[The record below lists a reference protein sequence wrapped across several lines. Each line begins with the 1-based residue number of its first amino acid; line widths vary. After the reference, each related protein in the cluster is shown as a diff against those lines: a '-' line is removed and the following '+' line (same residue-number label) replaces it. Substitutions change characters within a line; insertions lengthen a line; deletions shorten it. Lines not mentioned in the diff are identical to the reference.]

1 VVMGETAMV
10 GLAEPVSEVTAL
22 RLHDLVRLSWIWPA
36 DATDVI
42 VRWPGGE
49 HRCSRRVYDDEG
61 GVAVSVGQAKT
72 IIEARAVYAHPDGE
86 LIAPAVAVTVPG
98 RKVSLNYR
106 ILPASRLR
114 PRQRVIEVSAEQP
127 VMLPALVVVRA
138 TGTYAPEEPAEGAEL
153 ARIESQPIAPGQP
166 VRVTVEPPK
175 GRGWLACFVDPG
187 GPGGQGPDVLLFPPP
202 TEEMRIR

>member
-1 VVMGETAMV
+1 
-10 GLAEPVSEVTAL
+10 
-22 RLHDLVRLSWIWPA
+22 
-36 DATDVI
+36 